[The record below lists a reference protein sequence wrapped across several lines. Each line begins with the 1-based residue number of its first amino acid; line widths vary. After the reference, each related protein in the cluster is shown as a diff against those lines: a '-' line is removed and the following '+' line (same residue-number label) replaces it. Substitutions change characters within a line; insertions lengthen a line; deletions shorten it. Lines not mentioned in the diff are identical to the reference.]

1 MLLAAALA
9 ARGAGCSEREVKM
22 SNLYYTVDNFGNF
35 YRIGSPEAVFCYLIV
50 GREKAMLID
59 TGYAFGDLRGAV
71 RSITEKP
78 LYIVNTHGHLDH
90 ACGNAQFDEPVYIHE
105 NDISLCL
112 EHTGKAM
119 RSESADR
126 AAHSVNYQTHE
137 VYNALP
143 ADFDRETYISRGAGK
158 LEAVEDGHVFDL
170 GGATLETV
178 FTPGHTKGGISL
190 WYREKNIAFVGDAT
204 GFFVWLFAPE
214 TTDRETYIGGLNRLI
229 ALDAESYWGGH
240 NDKPMT
246 KADLQL
252 YVRAAK
258 EADFAKGQKFESF
271 LNGAEEVRVCALD
284 GKTIDN
290 MFEPGFAALVI
301 TKDK

>member
-1 MLLAAALA
+1 MTN
-9 ARGAGCSEREVKM
+9 S
-22 SNLYYTVDNFGNF
+22 YYSIENFGDF

-50 GREKAMLID
+50 GSEKALLID
-59 TGYAFGDLRGAV
+59 TGNAFGDLRGAV
-71 RSITEKP
+71 KSITEKP

-90 ACGNAQFDEPVYIHE
+90 ASGNAQFDESVYIHE
-105 NDISLCL
+105 NDIPLCL

-143 ADFDRETYISRGAGK
+143 VDFDREAYISRGAGN
-158 LEAVEDGHVFDL
+158 LTPVADSHIFDL
-170 GGATLETV
+170 GDAAVETV

-190 WYREKNIAFVGDAT
+190 WYREKKIVFVGDTT

-214 TTDRETYIGGLNRLI
+214 TTNRQTYMDTLNRLI
-229 ALDAESYWGGH
+229 ALPAESYWGGH

-246 KADLQL
+246 RADLQL
-252 YVRAAK
+252 YLRAAR
-258 EADFAKGQKFESF
+258 EVDFEKGQKFDSF
-271 LNGAEEVRVCALD
+271 LNGTEEVRVCALD

>member
-1 MLLAAALA
+1 MNH
-9 ARGAGCSEREVKM
+9 S
-22 SNLYYTVDNFGNF
+22 YYTIENLGDF
-35 YRIGSPEAVFCYLIV
+35 YRIGSPEAVFSYVIV
-50 GREKAMLID
+50 GAEKAMLID
-59 TGYAFGDLRGAV
+59 TGNGFGDLWAAV
-71 RSITEKP
+71 KSITEKS

-90 ACGNAQFDEPVYIHE
+90 ASGNAQFDEPVYIHE
-105 NDISLCL
+105 NDIPLCL

-119 RSESADR
+119 RAESADR
-126 AAHSVNYQTHE
+126 AAHSVNYQTGE

-143 ADFDRETYISRGAGK
+143 ADFDRDVYLSRGAGN
-158 LEAVEDGHVFDL
+158 LVTVEDGRVFDL
-170 GGATLETV
+170 GGATVEIV

-190 WYREKNIAFVGDAT
+190 WYREKNLVFVGDTT

-214 TTDRETYIGGLNRLI
+214 TTDRQTYIDTLNRLI
-229 ALDAESYWGGH
+229 ALPGETYWGGH

-252 YVRAAK
+252 YLRAAR
-258 EADFAKGQKFESF
+258 EAAFEKGQKFESF
-271 LNGAEEVRVCALD
+271 LNGPEEVRVCALD